1 MEYSFKRIE
10 PIRVDVAHANWRVHL
25 RVGYGKI
32 DAPIK
37 IDIATGD
44 EIIPG
49 LIEYSFPLM
58 FEDGSVRVLS
68 YPLETVLA
76 EKLKTWC
83 RATSRTRAGDFED
96 IVDSTLELARLV
108 ELDKLG

>member
-10 PIRVDVAHANWRVHL
+10 PIHADDEHANWRVHL

-49 LIEYSFPLM
+49 LF
-58 FEDGSVRVLS
+58 
-68 YPLETVLA
+68 
-76 EKLKTWC
+76 
-83 RATSRTRAGDFED
+83 RA
-96 IVDSTLELARLV
+96 I
-108 ELDKLG
+108 